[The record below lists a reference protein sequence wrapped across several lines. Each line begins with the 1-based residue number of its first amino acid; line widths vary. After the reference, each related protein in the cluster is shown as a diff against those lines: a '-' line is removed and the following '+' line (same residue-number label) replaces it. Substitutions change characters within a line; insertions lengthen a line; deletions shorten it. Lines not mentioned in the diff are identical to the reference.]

1 MLAMIFNAAVE
12 LFNIEVLDTD
22 KFAELIMRFSFNFS
36 VIFILIR
43 QVYYK
48 KSRRRDFLF
57 TFLLIGIVVFLMCFL
72 LENVKL
78 ELGFALGLFAVFGII
93 RYRTQAIP
101 IKEMTYLFIVIGL
114 SVINALANKK
124 VSYAELLFTNVAI
137 LTITWY
143 IERLKSFESES
154 YAQVLYEKIDLIVP
168 EKREDLLKDLE
179 ERLGVNV
186 SRIEVGT
193 VDFQKDVVKIR
204 VYFMRSAQT
213 WSDNDDIEFRTISNE
228 S

>member
-1 MLAMIFNAAVE
+1 MLATILNSAVE
-12 LFNIEVLDTD
+12 LFNIEILDD
-22 KFAELIMRFSFNFS
+22 DNFAELLMRFAFNFG
-36 VIFILIR
+36 IIWFLIR

-48 KSRRRDFLF
+48 KTRRRDYLF

-93 RYRTQAIP
+93 RYRTMAIP

-124 VSYAELLFTNVAI
+124 VSYVELLFTNVAI

-143 IERLKSFESES
+143 IERLKSFEGES

-168 EKREDLLKDLE
+168 ERREELLADLSD
-179 ERLGVNV
+179 RLGVTI
-186 SRIEVGT
+186 SRIEIGT
-193 VDFQKDVVKIR
+193 VDFQRDVVKIR
-204 VYFMRSAQT
+204 VYFMKSQQT
-213 WSDNDDIEFRTISNE
+213 WSDSDDVEFRTISNE
-228 S
+228 A